1 MFSKIKEKAL
11 NAYVSFVN
19 DESGVTAIEYAIIGV
34 AITAIV
40 STVFYGPNGLEGA
53 LEGALS
59 KIVDS
64 INGAGNSGGA

>member
-11 NAYVSFVN
+11 NTYVSFVN

-40 STVFYGPNGLEGA
+40 STVFYGENGLEGA
-53 LEGALS
+53 LEGALD
-59 KIVDS
+59 KIVTN
-64 INGAGNSGGA
+64 INDAGSTQ